1 MIFFR
6 SLTKSVFSIGLFS
19 NKAFCFAVLFSL
31 VGQMLVIYTAPLQY
45 IFQTEP
51 LSIQGKYAEKEGTDD
66 GLSYYTSPHSFFKKA
81 LLFVGFTTLETLMNF
96 DWLVY

>member
-1 MIFFR
+1 M
-6 SLTKSVFSIGLFS
+6 TKSVFSIGLFS

-66 GLSYYTSPHSFFKKA
+66 YTSPHSFFKKV
-81 LLFVGFTTLETLMNF
+81 LLFVGFTTLETLLNF

>member
-1 MIFFR
+1 MFFYR

-51 LSIQGKYAEKEGTDD
+51 LSIQGKYAERD
-66 GLSYYTSPHSFFKKA
+66 GAMGRLKMLS
-81 LLFVGFTTLETLMNF
+81 
-96 DWLVY
+96 